1 MLRITLSLNDVQG
14 RRLLRHAALLSLLFF
29 WPLNGVSL
37 GQGIVKSVH
46 KEWQIR
52 CDTLPG
58 EKKEQCAIIQGFVS
72 ETRPNIFL
80 TIIVIKSEAQ
90 KNTILRA
97 VVPQG
102 TFLPSGLGLKID
114 NDEIGSAAFV
124 RCVLNGCIAEVTL
137 EPELV
142 AKLRKGKRAVFSFFQ
157 SPDQGDGFPVNLDGF
172 REAYDA
178 LQ

>member
-1 MLRITLSLNDVQG
+1 MPRIKLSLNDFQG
-14 RRLLRHAALLSLLFF
+14 RQMLRHAVLLCLLFL
-29 WPLNGVSL
+29 WPLNGPSVA
-37 GQGIVKSVH
+37 QGIVKSIH
-46 KEWQIR
+46 KGWEIR

-58 EKKEQCAIIQGFVS
+58 EKKEQCAIIQAFVS
-72 ETRPNIFL
+72 DTRPNIFL

-137 EPELV
+137 EPDLV
-142 AKLRKGKRAVFSFFQ
+142 AKLRSGKRAVFSFFQ
-157 SPDQGDGFPVNLDGF
+157 SPDQGDGFPINLDGF